1 MSCGFGAQYRTVR
14 CKEGQPPADAEEGAL
29 RAKLDKMG
37 SFWTFVPDQFL
48 EIKLW
53 VPLVVLAY
61 HWALDL

>member
-1 MSCGFGAQYRTVR
+1 MR

-53 VPLVVLAY
+53 MPLVVLAY